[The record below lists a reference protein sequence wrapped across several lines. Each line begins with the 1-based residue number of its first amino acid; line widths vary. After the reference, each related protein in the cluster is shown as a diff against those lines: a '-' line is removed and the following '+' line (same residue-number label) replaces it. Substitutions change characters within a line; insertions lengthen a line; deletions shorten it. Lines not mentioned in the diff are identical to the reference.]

1 MCQDLKTLLFS
12 RYRITVGAVSVAA
25 VEGRGSRV
33 ESERHKSNKVK
44 QCKELFG
51 ETGIDF
57 DNWSVVSFTTSTPPI
72 LHHVSK
78 VKSKS
83 KSKSKSGD
91 GASAGEDV
99 PS

>member
-1 MCQDLKTLLFS
+1 VDVSRSQDPPVL
-12 RYRITVGAVSVAA
+12 AVSYNSRGSVRCS
-25 VEGRGSRV
+25 GRGSRV

-44 QCKELFG
+44 QYEELFG

-72 LHHVSK
+72 LRHVSK